1 VSTSRWDR
9 PPPPHDWRWVVGT
22 AGKVLIAVGVLLF
35 GFVVYQL
42 WGTGIEYNQSQDAL
56 ADDFEKLLAN
66 TTTSSPST
74 TVVTVPA
81 TTDGATTTSTTV
93 VDTTV
98 PETTAAPPVPEFAS
112 GDVLALLQIPSIG
125 VETYVVSGVQPAD
138 LKQGPGHYPDTPMP
152 GQLGNS
158 AIAGH
163 RTTYG
168 QPFYRLD
175 ELKPGD
181 QIELTTVQG
190 HFVYAVKGSEVVSPS
205 QSDVIDT
212 VDPDVATLT
221 LTTCTPRYTAK
232 QRLIVFADLDVAAS
246 SPPQQPVIET
256 PPSTTPT
263 GDEGGDAG
271 DSPVVATP
279 PPAPTTLPGEVLPAI
294 TAASSATTT
303 TASATT
309 TTTAAAAPARPA
321 SAASA
326 DAFAFGWFSDSA
338 AFGQIALWGVAL
350 SAISIGAYLLS
361 RQVRRNWVGAL
372 VGIVPFVIAL
382 YFFFQNVNR
391 LLPAAL

>member
-1 VSTSRWDR
+1 
-9 PPPPHDWRWVVGT
+9 VVGT
-22 AGKVLIAVGVLLF
+22 IGKVLIAVGILLF
-35 GFVVYQL
+35 GFVAYQL
-42 WGTGIEYNQSQDAL
+42 WGTGIEYRQSQDAL
-56 ADDFEKLLAN
+56 ADDFAELLAN
-66 TTTSSPST
+66 TTTSTTEPST
-74 TVVTVPA
+74 TVVTTPP
-81 TTDGATTTSTTV
+81 TTESATTTTVVSTTV
-93 VDTTV
+93 PD
-98 PETTAAPPVPEFAS
+98 TTAAPVPEFAS
-112 GDVLALLQIPSIG
+112 GDVMALLQIPSIG

-175 ELKPGD
+175 ELQAGD
-181 QIELTTVQG
+181 PIDLTTVQG
-190 HFVYAVKGSEVVSPS
+190 HFTYRVTGSEVVSPS

-212 VDPDVATLT
+212 VDPNVATLT

-246 SPPQQPVIET
+246 SPAQAPVIGT
-256 PPSTTPT
+256 PSSAPG
-263 GDEGGDAG
+263 GDLAGGDAG

-279 PPAPTTLPGEVLPAI
+279 PSAPTTLPGAVVP
-294 TAASSATTT
+294 TT
-303 TASATT
+303 TAARVTSTTALARTTT
-309 TTTAAAAPARPA
+309 TTTAAAAVARPA
-321 SAASA
+321 SDASA
-326 DAFAFGWFSDSA
+326 DAFAFGWFSDSG
-338 AFGQIALWGVAL
+338 AFPQIALWGLVL

-361 RQVRRNWVGAL
+361 RRVRRNWVGAL